1 MNPSDRRTSDSLAV
15 HLAGPHA
22 DVRRKVLE
30 LLQTPAFHIPLE
42 IDRAEHR
49 ARVLEA
55 LKVLA
60 AEGLGRLAYPE
71 AYGGEGAPGRAI
83 AVFETLAFG
92 DSSILIKFGVQFGL
106 WGGSVYQLGT
116 EKHHERWLRDIGT
129 LELPGCYA
137 MTEIGHGSNVRGLE
151 TVARWDEGEGAF
163 VLHTPHEGAGK
174 EWIGNAALHG
184 RMATVFTQLRV
195 GGEDHGVH
203 ALVVPIRDE
212 DGVLLPGIR
221 IEDNG
226 PKVGLNGIDNGRIW
240 FDQVRV
246 PRENLLDRFASVTED
261 GRYESPIDSAGRRFF
276 TMLGTLVAG
285 RISIAAGSVSVAK
298 VGLAVAVRYSEER
311 RQFGPEGGPEVPI
324 LDYPS
329 HQRRLLPRV
338 AETYALHFAVRD
350 LAERY
355 AAVVKGRAGDR
366 PGHGGTG
373 ADADADAASADTAG
387 ADAAEPG
394 SRPEGRSEEAL
405 REVEARAAGL
415 KALASWHAA
424 RALQESREAM
434 GGRGY
439 HAGNRI
445 GRLRAD
451 TDVFATFEGAN
462 PVLLQLVAKSLLTQ
476 YREEMGDL
484 SALDIVRY
492 VADRAGTRVRERNPV
507 ATRRTDSEHLRD
519 SGYHLQAF
527 EYRAERMLESAARRL
542 KAFMDDGIDAFEAFN
557 RVQDHLETLAV
568 AHTEWVALQAFLDG
582 VDAAPEDVR
591 PLLADVARLYALER
605 MEADRAWF
613 LEAGYV
619 ESAKSR
625 AIRAEVGALCRE
637 LREVAVELVDGWG
650 IPDGVLGAVDVVG

>member
-1 MNPSDRRTSDSLAV
+1 MNPSTGTTSNALAAY
-15 HLAGPHA
+15 LAEPHA
-22 DVRRKVLE
+22 DVRRDVLD
-30 LLQTPAFHIPLE
+30 LLRTSTFRIPLE
-42 IDRAEHR
+42 IERAEHR
-49 ARVLEA
+49 ARVLA
-55 LKVLA
+55 AVQVLA
-60 AEGLGRLAYPE
+60 DEGFGSLAYPA
-71 AYGGEGAPGRAI
+71 AYGGESAPGRAI

-92 DSSILIKFGVQFGL
+92 DSSIVIKFGVQFGL

-116 EKHHERWLRDIGT
+116 EQHHERWLRKIGT

-151 TVARWDEGEGAF
+151 TVARWDDGDGAL
-163 VLHTPHEGAGK
+163 VLNTPHEGAGK

-184 RMATVFTQLRV
+184 QMATVFTQLRV

-203 ALVVPIRDE
+203 AVVVPIRDE
-212 DGVLLPGIR
+212 DGTLLPGIR

-226 PKVGLNGIDNGRIW
+226 PKVGLNGVDNGRIW
-240 FDQVRV
+240 FDEVRV
-246 PRENLLDRFASVTED
+246 PRENLLDRFATVTED

-285 RISIAAGSVSVAK
+285 RISIAAASVSAAK
-298 VGLAVAVRYSEER
+298 VGLEVAVRYSADR
-311 RQFGPEGGPEVPI
+311 RQFGPDDGPEVPI
-324 LDYPS
+324 LDYTS
-329 HQRRLLPRV
+329 HQRRLLPLV

-350 LAERY
+350 LTERY

-373 ADADADAASADTAG
+373 TDVDGAARAG
-387 ADAAEPG
+387 AEGETAEPG
-394 SRPEGRSEEAL
+394 SRPEGRSDEAL
-405 REVEARAAGL
+405 REIEARAAGL
-415 KALASWHAA
+415 KAVASWHAA

-462 PVLLQLVAKSLLTQ
+462 PVLLQLVAKSLLMQ

-484 SALDIVRY
+484 SVLDIVRY

-507 ATRRTDSEHLRD
+507 ATRRTDSDHLRD
-519 SGYHLQAF
+519 PEYHLQVF
-527 EYRAERMLESAARRL
+527 EYRAERLLESAARRMKGL
-542 KAFMDDGIDAFEAFN
+542 LDDGMDAFDAFN

-568 AHTEWVALQAFLDG
+568 AHTEWITLRAFLDG
-582 VDAAPEDVR
+582 VAEAPEKVR

-605 MEADRAWF
+605 MEADRAWL

-619 ESAKSR
+619 ESPKSR

-637 LREVAVELVDGWG
+637 LREHATVLVEGWG
-650 IPDGVLGAVDVVG
+650 IPDEVLGAMDVVG

>member
-1 MNPSDRRTSDSLAV
+1 MIPATRSTSDALGAYLAE
-15 HLAGPHA
+15 PHD

-30 LLQTPAFHIPLE
+30 LLRTPPFKIPIE
-42 IDRAEHR
+42 IERAEHR

-55 LKVLA
+55 LQVLA
-60 AEGLGRLAYPE
+60 DEGLGSLAYPE
-71 AYGGEGAPGRAI
+71 AYGGRGAPGRAI
-83 AVFETLAFG
+83 AVFETLALG
-92 DSSILIKFGVQFGL
+92 DSSILVKFGVQFGL

-116 EKHHERWLRDIGT
+116 ERHHERWLGKIGT

-151 TVARWDEGEGAF
+151 TTATWNDEAGAF
-163 VLHTPHEGAGK
+163 VLRTPHEGAGK

-184 RMATVFTQLRV
+184 RMATVFTQLSV

-203 ALVVPIRDE
+203 ALVVPIRDG
-212 DGVLLPGIR
+212 DGALLPGIR

-226 PKVGLNGIDNGRIW
+226 PKVGLNGVDNGRIW
-240 FDQVRV
+240 FDEVWV
-246 PRENLLDRFASVTED
+246 PRENLLDRFATVTED

-285 RISIAAGSVSVAK
+285 RISIAAASVSAAK
-298 VGLAVAVRYSEER
+298 VGLTVAVRYSEER
-311 RQFGPEGGPEVPI
+311 RQFGPDDGPEVPI

-338 AETYALHFAVRD
+338 AEAYALHFAVRD

-373 ADADADAASADTAG
+373 VDAEGTG
-387 ADAAEPG
+387 ADAAGGESPEPG

-462 PVLLQLVAKSLLTQ
+462 PVLLQLVAKSLLMQ

-484 SALDIVRY
+484 SVLDIVRY

-507 ATRRTDSEHLRD
+507 ATRRTDSDHLRD
-519 SGYHLQAF
+519 PEYHLQAF
-527 EYRAERMLESAARRL
+527 EYRAERLLESAARRMKGL
-542 KAFMDDGIDAFEAFN
+542 LDDGVDPFEAFN

-568 AHTEWVALQAFLDG
+568 AHTEWITLRAFLDG
-582 VDAAPEDVR
+582 VAAAPEDVR

-619 ESAKSR
+619 ESPKSR

-637 LREVAVELVDGWG
+637 LREHARVLVDGWG
-650 IPDGVLGAVDVVG
+650 IPDEVLGAVDVVGKS

>member
-1 MNPSDRRTSDSLAV
+1 MNPSTRTTPDALGAYLAE
-15 HLAGPHA
+15 PHA
-22 DVRRKVLE
+22 DVRRRVLD
-30 LLQTPAFHIPLE
+30 LLGSPPFLIPLE
-42 IDRAEHR
+42 SERAEHR

-60 AEGLGRLAYPE
+60 NQGLGGLAYPG

-92 DSSILIKFGVQFGL
+92 DTSILVKFGVQFGL

-116 EKHHERWLRDIGT
+116 ESHHERWLGRIAT

-137 MTEIGHGSNVRGLE
+137 MTEIRHGSNVRGLE
-151 TVARWDEGEGAF
+151 TTATWSDEAEAF
-163 VLHTPHEGAGK
+163 VIRTPHEGAGK

-184 RMATVFTQLRV
+184 RMATVFAQLSV
-195 GGEDHGVH
+195 AGEDHGVH
-203 ALVVPIRDE
+203 ALVVPIRDD
-212 DGVLLPGIR
+212 DGALLPGIR

-226 PKVGLNGIDNGRIW
+226 PKVGLNGVDNGRIW
-240 FDQVRV
+240 FDEVWV
-246 PRENLLDRFASVTED
+246 PRENLLDRFATVTED

-285 RISIAAGSVSVAK
+285 RISIAAASVSAAK

-311 RQFGPEGGPEVPI
+311 RQFGPDDGPEVPI
-324 LDYPS
+324 LDYTS

-350 LAERY
+350 LTERY
-355 AAVVKGRAGDR
+355 ATVVKGRAGDR

-373 ADADADAASADTAG
+373 AETEGRAADAAG
-387 ADAAEPG
+387 GEPAEPG

-415 KALASWHAA
+415 KAVASWHAA

-462 PVLLQLVAKSLLTQ
+462 PVLLQLVAKSLLMQ

-484 SALDIVRY
+484 SVLDIVRY

-507 ATRRTDSEHLRD
+507 ATRRTDSDHLRD
-519 SGYHLQAF
+519 PEYHLQAF
-527 EYRAERMLESAARRL
+527 EYRAERLLESAARRMKGL
-542 KAFMDDGIDAFEAFN
+542 MDDGVDPFEAFN

-568 AHTEWVALQAFLDG
+568 AHTEWMALQAFLDG
-582 VDAAPEDVR
+582 VEAAPSPSR
-591 PLLADVARLYALER
+591 TARAGPGTPCARANSPARRSGAALR
-605 MEADRAWF
+605 
-613 LEAGYV
+613 G
-619 ESAKSR
+619 
-625 AIRAEVGALCRE
+625 
-637 LREVAVELVDGWG
+637 
-650 IPDGVLGAVDVVG
+650 